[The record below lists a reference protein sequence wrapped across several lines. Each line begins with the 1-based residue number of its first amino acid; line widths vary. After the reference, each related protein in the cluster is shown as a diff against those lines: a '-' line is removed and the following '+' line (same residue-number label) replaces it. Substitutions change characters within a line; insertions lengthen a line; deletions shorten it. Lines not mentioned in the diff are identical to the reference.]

1 MGYGFFKRDT
11 NGSIRHWHWQR
22 VAPSSVQIERFPS
35 AHVEA
40 KRVYRFNPSEFR
52 ESRLQ
57 VKETKRTFMPHV
69 RCRRI
74 MSSGSAPPPPQP
86 PGGSMLMMLGV
97 MVMMTLLIMNPD
109 IRTTLGDVADPI
121 LDPILPQEAYF
132 VLTVL
137 ILGSFSMTMNTVL
150 RNFFTDP
157 MAQAH
162 IGHRQGQVRRMMNDA
177 RISRDPILQE
187 KATTLQ
193 QQMMPEQLKVQM
205 GAMKPMMFTMV
216 FIIGIFAWLT
226 SAVESF
232 RVDYVSLPWTSEWNL
247 LDDKFFFFPA
257 WICAYICMSAPLG
270 RVIDRHIKL
279 FRYRKHPLVT
289 AGETLK
295 EPLLHLV
302 ASSGT
307 AKSSD
312 AQRRQQRSQRN
323 TNSNRR
329 KSKSNKKEAS
339 EKENSDETRSD
350 SVWDKNSKE
359 CPKCGLTMVTKMGP
373 RTKRCDVCRHEWV

>member
-57 VKETKRTFMPHV
+57 VNETKRTFMPHV

>member
-1 MGYGFFKRDT
+1 
-11 NGSIRHWHWQR
+11 
-22 VAPSSVQIERFPS
+22 
-35 AHVEA
+35 
-40 KRVYRFNPSEFR
+40 
-52 ESRLQ
+52 
-57 VKETKRTFMPHV
+57 
-69 RCRRI
+69 
-74 MSSGSAPPPPQP
+74 
-86 PGGSMLMMLGV
+86 MLMMLGV
-97 MVMMTLLIMNPD
+97 MVMMTLLIMNPS
-109 IRTTLGDVADPI
+109 IRNTLGDVADPI
-121 LDPILPQEAYF
+121 LSPILPEEAYF

-162 IGHRQGQVRRMMNDA
+162 IGHRQGQVRKMMNDA
-177 RISRDPILQE
+177 RVSRDPILQE

-232 RVDYVSLPWTSEWNL
+232 RVDYVSLPWASEWNL
-247 LDDKFFFFPA
+247 LEDKFLFFPA

-270 RVIDRHIKL
+270 RIIDRHIKL

-289 AGETLK
+289 SGETLK

-302 ASSGT
+302 VSST
-307 AKSSD
+307 SSVDNDAK
-312 AQRRQQRSQRN
+312 RRKQRN
-323 TNSNRR
+323 QRNNPSNRS
-329 KSKSNKKEAS
+329 KAKIWPKDESTEKAVKIESKSN
-339 EKENSDETRSD
+339 
-350 SVWDKNSKE
+350 E
-359 CPKCGLTMVTKMGP
+359 CPECGLSMITKLGA
-373 RTKRCDVCRHEWV
+373 RSRRCDVCRHEWV